1 VSRRCLAP
9 PFIDD
14 YAPDHLRG
22 AWLAIFYSAIP
33 IGQAVGFVFGGKMNS
48 SSLGWRGAFLIESF
62 VMAPFT
68 IICFFATNRFK
79 PRENITITTSKSL
92 PDDNMS
98 MPLLHDQSA
107 DDSQSPSTMLVKS
120 SALPFSLLQI
130 VKQLLLDVWSC
141 LRNPMWTLATFGYA
155 SFTFT
160 LGSFAYWGPTIVT
173 RLFPEVSLDTADLA
187 FGGVTAGTG
196 LVGTAIGGLI
206 LDRLIKQNASVQ
218 VEGALSKSGKTML
231 ILFFSMCIG
240 SPVLFFAFF
249 MKSFSL
255 MISLLAVG
263 ELFLFVT
270 TAPSN
275 AVLLWC
281 VPSNQRAFSMAF
293 SVVVMHLFGDVPSP
307 VFTGYL
313 LQQYGTVP
321 AVLTVTSFLSF
332 AILCWGGGFV
342 YEWLSQFC
350 ALWCLHLD
358 CMTRCLQVCSDGS
371 PSRLRGVNMVGSCLE
386 VASVPKAVSF
396 DSFVIICVVGIAP
409 IRRKKKETVGN

>member
-1 VSRRCLAP
+1 MSGLGEASFQYPLFSQFSVYLRDLYIFYRCLAP

-33 IGQAVGFVFGGKMNS
+33 IGQAAGFVFGGKMNS

-62 VMAPFT
+62 AMAPFT
-68 IICFFATNRFK
+68 LVCFLATNRFK
-79 PRENITITTSKSL
+79 PRESVARTISESL
-92 PDDNMS
+92 PDDMS
-98 MPLLHDQSA
+98 MPLLTSLRDQS
-107 DDSQSPSTMLVKS
+107 DHDSLSPLPPLVKLA
-120 SALPFSLLQI
+120 ALPLSPLQM
-130 VKQLLLDVWSC
+130 VKRVFLDSWGC
-141 LRNPMWTLATFGYA
+141 LRTPMWTLATFGYA

-173 RLFPEVSLDTADLA
+173 QLFPEVHLDTADLA

-218 VEGALSKSGKTML
+218 VEGSLSKSGKTML
-231 ILFFSMCIG
+231 ILFCSMCVG
-240 SPVLFFAFF
+240 SPVLFLAFF

-263 ELFLFVT
+263 ELFLFIT

-281 VPSNQRAFSMAF
+281 VPSDQRAFSMAF

-313 LQQYGTVP
+313 LQQYGTTP
-321 AVLTVTSFLSF
+321 AVLTVTAFLSF

-342 YEWLSQFC
+342 CERLSLFVMC
-350 ALWCLHLD
+350 A
-358 CMTRCLQVCSDGS
+358 
-371 PSRLRGVNMVGSCLE
+371 VNGIL
-386 VASVPKAVSF
+386 
-396 DSFVIICVVGIAP
+396 II
-409 IRRKKKETVGN
+409 

>member
-1 VSRRCLAP
+1 MPLHLTCVSHAACRCLAP

-22 AWLAIFYSAIP
+22 AWLALFYSAIP

-48 SSLGWRGAFLIESF
+48 SSLGWRGAFLLESF
-62 VMAPFT
+62 AMAPFT
-68 IICFFATNRFK
+68 LVCFFATNRFK
-79 PRENITITTSKSL
+79 PRHNAVTSSSLSL
-92 PDDNMS
+92 PGENLS
-98 MPLLHDQSA
+98 EPLLGDEHAEAS
-107 DDSQSPSTMLVKS
+107 SGLSPVVVKS
-120 SALPFSLLQI
+120 SALHHSPLQHL
-130 VKQLLLDVWSC
+130 KRLFLDIAAC
-141 LRNPMWTLATFGYA
+141 LRTPMWSLATFGYA

-173 RLFPEVSLDTADLA
+173 KLFPDVSLDTADLA

-206 LDRLIKQNASVQ
+206 LDRLIKRDAIVPADGS
-218 VEGALSKSGKTML
+218 LSKSGKTML

-240 SPVLFFAFF
+240 SPLLFCAFL
-249 MKSFSL
+249 MTSFSS
-255 MISLLAVG
+255 MIALLAVG
-263 ELFLFVT
+263 ELFLFIT

-281 VPSNQRAFSMAF
+281 VPSDQRAFSMAF

-313 LQQYGTVP
+313 LQQYGTTP
-321 AVLTVTSFLSF
+321 AVLTITAFLSV

-342 YEWLSQFC
+342 YDYPLHYFPQLRHVYCVLSV
-350 ALWCLHLD
+350 A
-358 CMTRCLQVCSDGS
+358 VCFTCIFTGM
-371 PSRLRGVNMVGSCLE
+371 L
-386 VASVPKAVSF
+386 A
-396 DSFVIICVVGIAP
+396 
-409 IRRKKKETVGN
+409 

>member
-1 VSRRCLAP
+1 MSGLGEASFQYERCSHFAAVYRRHSPCRCLAP

-22 AWLAIFYSAIP
+22 AWLALFYSAIP

-48 SSLGWRGAFLIESF
+48 SSLGWRGAFLIEAF
-62 VMAPFT
+62 AMAPFT
-68 IICFFATNRFK
+68 IVCFFASNRFK
-79 PRENITITTSKSL
+79 PRKNAVIAASLSTSPSSDDHMSL
-92 PDDNMS
+92 P
-98 MPLLHDQSA
+98 LLGHESA
-107 DDSQSPSTMLVKS
+107 DAALSHTPVKPAAAASLSP
-120 SALPFSLLQI
+120 LQLI
-130 VKQLLLDVWSC
+130 KRLFRDVWAC
-141 LRNPMWTLATFGYA
+141 LTTPMWTLATFGYA

-173 RLFPEVSLDTADLA
+173 RLFPDVPLDTADLA

-196 LVGTAIGGLI
+196 LVGTAIGGVI
-206 LDRLIKQNASVQ
+206 LDRLIKRDATVQ
-218 VEGALSKSGKTML
+218 VGESLSKSGKTML

-255 MISLLAVG
+255 MMVLLAIG
-263 ELFLFVT
+263 ELFLFIT

-281 VPSNQRAFSMAF
+281 VPSDQRAFSMAF

-313 LQQYGTVP
+313 LQQYGTIP
-321 AVLTVTSFLSF
+321 AVLTITAFLLF
-332 AILCWGGGFV
+332 AILCWGGGF
-342 YEWLSQFC
+342 L
-350 ALWCLHLD
+350 
-358 CMTRCLQVCSDGS
+358 
-371 PSRLRGVNMVGSCLE
+371 
-386 VASVPKAVSF
+386 
-396 DSFVIICVVGIAP
+396 
-409 IRRKKKETVGN
+409 